1 MKININLHLIILLIF
16 FSFFNNLQSNNLI
29 INGLSKLSVNDLQT
43 QTSIDLDKES
53 YTDDDINILLKD
65 LYESEIIFDLK
76 YNKDKGKHFIEIQEN
91 IIIKEIFVN
100 GNQRIED
107 ELIINNISMKKN
119 GFVNKNQINNDIDLI
134 KSIYRVKGFN
144 NITVS
149 VSTEKFSSDKVNL
162 IYYIKE
168 NDQSQI
174 ERITFNG
181 NQTFSDRYLLSLVN
195 TKTRNFYNIFTS
207 GSNLNIE
214 NFSFDINKIK
224 SFYKQKGFFDVKV
237 NYNISETSSNKYTVN
252 FFIEEGNR
260 LKLDDVNIEISSSNI
275 PTKINKQ
282 FEKFTKKLSKNSYY
296 YDQLIIDDHLNK
308 INKIL
313 INNNDFN
320 SIYVTDLDI
329 STENNK
335 LTFISK
341 NINPSIIN
349 KITITGNDI
358 TKDSTIR
365 SKIPFE
371 PGDYFN
377 SNLIKSTK
385 NDLLKFAYIN
395 SVDITSDIID
405 SKSDV
410 IIKINENK
418 KTGQVLLGGSFS
430 GDSGAGVALSLK
442 DNNIF
447 GSGNKID
454 TNFTANQE
462 NTLFQISY
470 IQFPVS
476 TPNIRNSYSIFNTEK
491 DLTNSFGFKTKEQGI
506 GYSLKFD
513 YDEKLRFSSGFSF
526 KKSERYDAKSNTS
539 SINENI
545 GDYDIYSLNFSIK
558 QDTTNNILYPT
569 NGVSNSIFAEYSPKD
584 ISDDSYYKLILR
596 SDVYRK
602 NKNSNRFLFFSN
614 DFGLAESLDGNL
626 STVNAFSLGGLNFKG
641 FDFRGIGP
649 KVDGI
654 YLGGN
659 KFFTSTIGYG
669 GSFLFDD
676 KDNVNTKLF
685 YSLGSIWDS
694 DYTNDNDFDI
704 RSSVGLSFDILTAVG
719 PISLSYAIPIDK
731 NSNDRTS
738 NFNFSIGTSF

>member
-405 SKSDV
+405 SKSNV
-410 IIKINENK
+410 SVKINENK

-491 DLTNSFGFKTKEQGI
+491 DLTSSFGFKTKEQGI

-513 YDEKLRFSSGFSF
+513 YDEILRFSSGFSF

-545 GDYDIYSLNFSIK
+545 GNYDIYSLNFSIK

>member
-1 MKININLHLIILLIF
+1 MKSNIKIHLITLFIF
-16 FSFFNNLQSNNLI
+16 FGFLNNLYSNSLTI
-29 INGLSKLSVNDLQT
+29 TGLSKLSINDLQT
-43 QTSIDLDKES
+43 QTSIDLDKKFYS
-53 YTDDDINILLKD
+53 DDDINTLLKD
-65 LYESEIIFDLK
+65 LYKSELIFDLK
-76 YNKDKGKHFIEIQEN
+76 YNKQIDTHFLEITEN
-91 IIIKEIFVN
+91 LLIKEIYIN
-100 GNQRIED
+100 GNQRIE
-107 ELIINNISMKKN
+107 EEIIIKNISMKKN
-119 GFVNKNQINNDIDLI
+119 GFINKNQINDDIDLI

-144 NITVS
+144 NATVT

-162 IYYIKE
+162 IFYIKE

-181 NQTFSDRYLLSLVN
+181 NQNFSDRYLLSLVN
-195 TKTRNFYNIFTS
+195 TKTRNFYNIFTT

-214 NFSFDINKIK
+214 NFAFDINKIK

-237 NYNISETSSNKYTVN
+237 NYNISETSSNKFTVN

-260 LKLDDVNIEISSSNI
+260 LKLDDVNIDVASSNI
-275 PTKINKQ
+275 PTQINKQ
-282 FEKFTKKLSKNSYY
+282 FERFTKKLSKNNFY
-296 YDQLIIDDHLNK
+296 YDQPLIDEYLNK
-308 INKIL
+308 INKLL

-320 SIYVTDLDI
+320 NIYVTTLDTK
-329 STENNK
+329 TETNK
-335 LTFISK
+335 LTFITKKIS
-341 NINPSIIN
+341 PSIIN
-349 KITITGNDI
+349 KINITGNVI

-395 SVDITSDIID
+395 SANITSEINDG
-405 SKSDV
+405 KSDINV
-410 IIKINENK
+410 KINENK
-418 KTGQVLLGGSFS
+418 KTGQVLFGGSFS
-430 GDSGAGVALSLK
+430 GDSGAGLTLSLK

-491 DLTNSFGFKTKEQGI
+491 DLTNSFGFKNKEQGI

-513 YDEKLRFSSGFSF
+513 YDETFRVSSGFSL
-526 KKSERYDAKSNTS
+526 KKSERYSAKTNTK

-545 GDYDIYSLNFSIK
+545 GDYNIYSLNLSLK

-569 NGVSNSIFAEYSPKD
+569 NGLSNSIFFEYSPKD
-584 ISDDSYYKLILR
+584 ISDDSYYKFIIK
-596 SDVYRK
+596 SDVYRQS
-602 NKNSNRFLFFSN
+602 KNSNRFLFFSN
-614 DFGLAESLDGNL
+614 DFGLAESLEGNL

-641 FDFRGIGP
+641 FDYRGIGP

-659 KFFTSTIGYG
+659 KFFTSTVGYG

-685 YSLGSIWDS
+685 YSFGSIWDS

-704 RSSVGLSFDILTAVG
+704 RSSAGISFDILTAVG

>member
-1 MKININLHLIILLIF
+1 MKSNIKIHFITLFIFFGFLNNLHTNSLT
-16 FSFFNNLQSNNLI
+16 
-29 INGLSKLSVNDLQT
+29 INGLSKLSINDLQT
-43 QTSIDLDKES
+43 QTSIDLDKKFYSE
-53 YTDDDINILLKD
+53 DDINILLKD
-65 LYESEIIFDLK
+65 LYKSELIFDLK
-76 YNKDKGKHFIEIQEN
+76 YNKQNDNHILEIQEN
-91 IIIKEIFVN
+91 ILIKEIYIN

-107 ELIINNISMKKN
+107 EIIIKNISMKKN
-119 GFVNKNQINNDIDLI
+119 GFINKNQINDDIDLI
-134 KSIYRVKGFN
+134 KTIYRVKGFN
-144 NITVS
+144 NATVT

-162 IYYIKE
+162 IFSIKE

-181 NQTFSDRYLLSLVN
+181 NQNFSDRYLLSLVN

-214 NFSFDINKIK
+214 NFGFDINKIK

-237 NYNISETSSNKYTVN
+237 NYNISETSLNKFTVN

-260 LKLDDVNIEISSSNI
+260 LKLDDVNIDVTNIST
-275 PTKINKQ
+275 PTQINKQ
-282 FEKFTKKLSKNSYY
+282 FERFTKKLSKNNFF
-296 YDQLIIDDHLNK
+296 YDQQLIDEYLNK
-308 INKIL
+308 INKLL

-320 SIYVTDLDI
+320 NIYITSLDTK
-329 STENNK
+329 TETNK
-335 LTFISK
+335 LTFITKKIS
-341 NINPSIIN
+341 PSIIN
-349 KITITGNDI
+349 KINITGNVI

-395 SVDITSDIID
+395 SVDISSEIYDGKSDIN
-405 SKSDV
+405 V
-410 IIKINENK
+410 KINENK
-418 KTGQVLLGGSFS
+418 KTGQVLFGGSFS
-430 GDSGAGVALSLK
+430 GDSGAGVTLSLK

-454 TNFTANQE
+454 TNFTANEE

-491 DLTNSFGFKTKEQGI
+491 DLTNSFGFKNKEQGI

-513 YDEKLRFSSGFSF
+513 YDETFRVSSGFSL
-526 KKSERYDAKSNTS
+526 KKSERYSAKTNTT

-545 GDYDIYSLNFSIK
+545 GDYDIYSLNLSLK

-569 NGVSNSIFAEYSPKD
+569 NGVSNSIFIEYSPKD
-584 ISDDSYYKLILR
+584 ISDDSYYKFIIK

-602 NKNSNRFLFFSN
+602 SKNSNRFLFFSN
-614 DFGLAESLDGNL
+614 DFGLAESLEGNL

-641 FDFRGIGP
+641 FDYRGIGP

-685 YSLGSIWDS
+685 YSFGSIWDS

-704 RSSVGLSFDILTAVG
+704 RSSAGLSFDILTVVG

>member
-1 MKININLHLIILLIF
+1 MKIIIKIHLILLLIF
-16 FSFFNNLQSNNLI
+16 FSFLNNLQSSGLV
-29 INGLSKLSVNDLQT
+29 INGLSKLSINDLQT
-43 QTSIDLDKES
+43 QTSIDLNKKS
-53 YTDDDINILLKD
+53 YNDDDINTLLKD
-65 LYESEIIFDLK
+65 LYKSEIIFDLK
-76 YNKDKGKHFIEIQEN
+76 YNKDNGKHFIEIQEN
-91 IIIKEIFVN
+91 IIIKDIFIN
-100 GNQRIED
+100 GNQRVED
-107 ELIINNISMKKN
+107 EIIINNISMKKN
-119 GFVNKNQINNDIDLI
+119 GFINKNRINDDIDLI

-144 NITVS
+144 NTTVS
-149 VSTEKFSSDKVNL
+149 VSTEKFSGDRVNL
-162 IYYIKE
+162 IYYIEE

-181 NQTFSDRYLLSLVN
+181 NQTFSDRYLLSLIN

-214 NFSFDINKIK
+214 NFGFDINKIK

-252 FFIEEGNR
+252 FFIEEGDR
-260 LKLDDVNIEISSSNI
+260 LKINDINIDISNSSI
-275 PTKINKQ
+275 QSKINKQ
-282 FEKFTKKLSKNSYY
+282 FERFTKKLSKNNFY
-296 YDQLIIDDHLNK
+296 YDQLIIDEHLNK
-308 INKIL
+308 INKLL
-313 INNNDFN
+313 INNNNFN
-320 SIYVTDLDI
+320 YIYVTNLDI
-329 STENNK
+329 NNETNK
-335 LTFISK
+335 LTFVSK
-341 NINPSIIN
+341 KINPSIIN

-405 SKSDV
+405 SKSNV
-410 IIKINENK
+410 SININENK
-418 KTGQVLLGGSFS
+418 KTGQVLFGGSFS
-430 GDSGAGVALSLK
+430 GDSGAGLTLSLK

-454 TNFTANQE
+454 SNFTANQE
-462 NTLFQISY
+462 NTLFKISY

-476 TPNIRNSYSIFNTEK
+476 TPNIRNSYTVFNTEK
-491 DLTNSFGFKTKEQGI
+491 DLTSSFGFKTKEQGL

-513 YDEKLRFSSGFSF
+513 YDEILRLSTGFSA
-526 KKSERYDAKSNTS
+526 KKSERYDAKTNTS

-545 GDYDIYSLNFSIK
+545 GNYNIYSLNFSLK

-569 NGVSNSIFAEYSPKD
+569 NGVSNSIFVEYSPKD
-584 ISDDSYYKLILR
+584 ISDDSYYKLILK

-614 DFGLAESLDGNL
+614 DFGLAESLEGNL

-641 FDFRGIGP
+641 FDYRGIGP

-704 RSSVGLSFDILTAVG
+704 RSSAGLSFDILTAVG

-731 NSNDRTS
+731 KSNDRTS

>member
-1 MKININLHLIILLIF
+1 MKSNIKIHFITLFIFFGFLNNLHTNSLT
-16 FSFFNNLQSNNLI
+16 
-29 INGLSKLSVNDLQT
+29 INGLSKLSINDLQT
-43 QTSIDLDKES
+43 QTSIDLDKKFYSE
-53 YTDDDINILLKD
+53 DDINILLKD
-65 LYESEIIFDLK
+65 LYKSELIFDLK
-76 YNKDKGKHFIEIQEN
+76 YNKQNDNHILEIQEN
-91 IIIKEIFVN
+91 ILIKEIYIN

-107 ELIINNISMKKN
+107 EIIIKNISMKKN
-119 GFVNKNQINNDIDLI
+119 GFINKNQINDDIDLI
-134 KSIYRVKGFN
+134 KTIYRVKGFN
-144 NITVS
+144 NATVT

-162 IYYIKE
+162 IFSIKE

-181 NQTFSDRYLLSLVN
+181 NQNFSDRYLLSLVN

-214 NFSFDINKIK
+214 NFGFDINKIK

-237 NYNISETSSNKYTVN
+237 NYNISETSLNKFTVN

-260 LKLDDVNIEISSSNI
+260 LKLDDVNIDVTNIST
-275 PTKINKQ
+275 PTQINKQ
-282 FEKFTKKLSKNSYY
+282 FERFTKKLSKNNFF
-296 YDQLIIDDHLNK
+296 YDQQLIDEYLNK
-308 INKIL
+308 INKLL

-320 SIYVTDLDI
+320 NIYITSLDTK
-329 STENNK
+329 TETNK
-335 LTFISK
+335 LTFITKKIS
-341 NINPSIIN
+341 PSIIN
-349 KITITGNDI
+349 KINITGNVI

-395 SVDITSDIID
+395 SVDISSEIYDGKSDIN
-405 SKSDV
+405 V
-410 IIKINENK
+410 KINENK
-418 KTGQVLLGGSFS
+418 KTGQVLFGGSFS
-430 GDSGAGVALSLK
+430 GDSGAGVTLSLK

-454 TNFTANQE
+454 TNFTANEE

-491 DLTNSFGFKTKEQGI
+491 DLTNSFGFKNKEQGI

-513 YDEKLRFSSGFSF
+513 YDETFSVSSGFSL
-526 KKSERYDAKSNTS
+526 KKSERYSAKTNTT

-545 GDYDIYSLNFSIK
+545 GDYDIYSLNLSLK

-569 NGVSNSIFAEYSPKD
+569 NGVSNSIFIEYSPKD
-584 ISDDSYYKLILR
+584 ISDDSYYKFIIK

-602 NKNSNRFLFFSN
+602 SKNSNRFLFFSN
-614 DFGLAESLDGNL
+614 DFGLAESLEGNL
-626 STVNAFSLGGLNFKG
+626 STINAFSLGGLNFKG
-641 FDFRGIGP
+641 FDYRGIGP

-685 YSLGSIWDS
+685 YSFGSIWDS

-704 RSSVGLSFDILTAVG
+704 RSSAGLSFDILTVVG

>member
-1 MKININLHLIILLIF
+1 MKSNKKIHLITLFIFFGFLNNLHTNSLT
-16 FSFFNNLQSNNLI
+16 
-29 INGLSKLSVNDLQT
+29 INGLSKLSINDLQT
-43 QTSIDLDKES
+43 QTSIDLDKKFYSE
-53 YTDDDINILLKD
+53 DDINILLKD
-65 LYESEIIFDLK
+65 LYKSELIFDLK
-76 YNKDKGKHFIEIQEN
+76 YNKQNDNHILEIQEN
-91 IIIKEIFVN
+91 ILIKEIYIN

-107 ELIINNISMKKN
+107 EIIIKNISMKKN
-119 GFVNKNQINNDIDLI
+119 GFINKNQINDDIDLI

-144 NITVS
+144 NATVT

-162 IYYIKE
+162 IFSIKE

-181 NQTFSDRYLLSLVN
+181 NQNFSDRYLLSLVN

-214 NFSFDINKIK
+214 NFGFDINKIK

-237 NYNISETSSNKYTVN
+237 NYNISETSSNKFTVN

-260 LKLDDVNIEISSSNI
+260 LKLDIVNIDVTNTNI
-275 PTKINKQ
+275 PTQINKQ
-282 FEKFTKKLSKNSYY
+282 FERFTKKLSKNNYY
-296 YDQLIIDDHLNK
+296 YDQQLIDEYLNK
-308 INKIL
+308 INKLL

-320 SIYVTDLDI
+320 NIYITSLDVK
-329 STENNK
+329 TETNK
-335 LTFISK
+335 LTFITKKIS
-341 NINPSIIN
+341 PSIIN

-395 SVDITSDIID
+395 KVDISSEINEGMSDI
-405 SKSDV
+405 SV
-410 IIKINENK
+410 KINENK

-430 GDSGAGVALSLK
+430 GDSGAGVTLSLK

-447 GSGNKID
+447 GSGNKVD
-454 TNFTANQE
+454 SNFTANQE

-491 DLTNSFGFKTKEQGI
+491 DLTNSFGFKNKEQGI

-513 YDEKLRFSSGFSF
+513 YDETFRVSSGFSL
-526 KKSERYDAKSNTS
+526 KKSERYAAKTNTK

-545 GDYDIYSLNFSIK
+545 GDYDIYSLNLSLK

-569 NGVSNSIFAEYSPKD
+569 NGVSNSIFIEYSPKD
-584 ISDDSYYKLILR
+584 ISDDSYYKFIIK

-602 NKNSNRFLFFSN
+602 SKNSNRFLFFSN
-614 DFGLAESLDGNL
+614 DFGLAESLEGNL

-641 FDFRGIGP
+641 FDYRGIGP

-669 GSFLFDD
+669 GAFLFDD

-685 YSLGSIWDS
+685 YSFGSIWDS

-704 RSSVGLSFDILTAVG
+704 RSSAGLSFDILTAVG

>member
-1 MKININLHLIILLIF
+1 MKINLKIHLIVLFFLLG
-16 FSFFNNLQSNNLI
+16 FFNNLQSNGLI
-29 INGLSKLSVNDLQT
+29 INGLSKLSINDLQT
-43 QTSIDLDKES
+43 QTSIDLDKKS
-53 YTDDDINILLKD
+53 YSDDDINILLKD
-65 LYESEIIFDLK
+65 LYKSEIIFDLK
-76 YNKDKGKHFIEIQEN
+76 YSKDNGNHFIEIQEN
-91 IIIKEIFVN
+91 ILIKEIFIN

-119 GFVNKNQINNDIDLI
+119 GFINQNQINNDIDLI

-149 VSTEKFSSDKVNL
+149 VSTEKFSDDRVNL
-162 IYYIKE
+162 IFYIKE

-214 NFSFDINKIK
+214 NFGFDINKIK

-237 NYNISETSSNKYTVN
+237 NYNISETSSNRFTVN
-252 FFIEEGNR
+252 FFVEEGNR
-260 LKLDDVNIEISSSNI
+260 LKIDDINIDISGSNI

-282 FEKFTKKLSKNSYY
+282 FEKFTKKLSKNNFY
-296 YDQLIIDDHLNK
+296 YDQLIIDEHLNK
-308 INKIL
+308 INKLL

-320 SIYVTDLDI
+320 KIYVTKLDI
-329 STENNK
+329 NSDTNN
-335 LTFISK
+335 LTFIPK
-341 NINPSIIN
+341 KINPSIIN

-371 PGDYFN
+371 PGDYLN

-395 SVDITSDIID
+395 SVDISSEIIDKKSDIN
-405 SKSDV
+405 
-410 IIKINENK
+410 IKINENK
-418 KTGQVLLGGSFS
+418 KTGQALFGGSFS
-430 GDSGAGVALSLK
+430 GDSGAGIALSLK

-447 GSGNKID
+447 GTGNKLD
-454 TNFTANQE
+454 SNFTANQE

-470 IQFPVS
+470 IQFPLS
-476 TPNIRNSYSIFNTEK
+476 TPKIRNNYSIFNTEK
-491 DLTNSFGFKTKEQGI
+491 NLNDSFGFKTKEQGI
-506 GYSLKFD
+506 AYSLKFD
-513 YDEKLRFSSGFSF
+513 YDEIFRLSSGFSL
-526 KKSERYDAKSNTS
+526 KKSERYDARINTS

-545 GDYDIYSLNFSIK
+545 GNYNIYSINFSLK

-569 NGVSNSIFAEYSPKD
+569 NGVSNSIFVEYSPKD
-584 ISDDSYYKLILR
+584 ISDDSYYKLILK
-596 SDVYRK
+596 SDVYKK

-614 DFGLAESLDGNL
+614 DFGLAESLEGNL

-641 FDFRGIGP
+641 FDYRGIGP

-659 KFFTSTIGYG
+659 KFFTSTVGYG
-669 GSFLFDD
+669 GTFLFDD

-731 NSNDRTS
+731 KSNDRTS

>member
-1 MKININLHLIILLIF
+1 MKSNIKIHFITLFIFFGFLNNLHTNSLT
-16 FSFFNNLQSNNLI
+16 
-29 INGLSKLSVNDLQT
+29 INGLSKLSINDLQT
-43 QTSIDLDKES
+43 QTSIDLDKKFYSE
-53 YTDDDINILLKD
+53 DDINILLKD
-65 LYESEIIFDLK
+65 LYKSELIFDLK
-76 YNKDKGKHFIEIQEN
+76 YNKQNDNHILEIQEN
-91 IIIKEIFVN
+91 ILIKEIYIN

-107 ELIINNISMKKN
+107 EIIIKNISMKKN
-119 GFVNKNQINNDIDLI
+119 GFINKNQINDDIDLI
-134 KSIYRVKGFN
+134 KTIYRVKGFN
-144 NITVS
+144 NATVT

-162 IYYIKE
+162 IFSIKE

-181 NQTFSDRYLLSLVN
+181 NQNFSDRYLLSLVN

-214 NFSFDINKIK
+214 NFGFDINKIK

-237 NYNISETSSNKYTVN
+237 NYNISETSLNKFTVN

-260 LKLDDVNIEISSSNI
+260 LKLDIVNIDVTNTNI
-275 PTKINKQ
+275 PTQINKQ
-282 FEKFTKKLSKNSYY
+282 FERFTKKLSKNNYY
-296 YDQLIIDDHLNK
+296 YDQLLIDEYLNK
-308 INKIL
+308 INKLL

-320 SIYVTDLDI
+320 NIYITSLDVK
-329 STENNK
+329 TETNK
-335 LTFISK
+335 LTFITKKIS
-341 NINPSIIN
+341 PSIIN

-395 SVDITSDIID
+395 KVDISSEINEGMSDI
-405 SKSDV
+405 SV
-410 IIKINENK
+410 KINENK

-430 GDSGAGVALSLK
+430 GDSGAGVTLSLK

-454 TNFTANQE
+454 TNFTANEE

-491 DLTNSFGFKTKEQGI
+491 DLTNSFGFKNKEQGI

-513 YDEKLRFSSGFSF
+513 YDETFRVSSGFSL
-526 KKSERYDAKSNTS
+526 KKSERYSAKTNTT

-545 GDYDIYSLNFSIK
+545 GDYDIYSLNLSLK

-569 NGVSNSIFAEYSPKD
+569 NGVSNSIFIEYSPKD
-584 ISDDSYYKLILR
+584 ISDDSYYKFIIK

-602 NKNSNRFLFFSN
+602 SKNSNRFLFFSN
-614 DFGLAESLDGNL
+614 DFGLAESLEGNL

-641 FDFRGIGP
+641 FDYRGIGP

-685 YSLGSIWDS
+685 YSFGSIWDS

-704 RSSVGLSFDILTAVG
+704 RSSAGLSFDILTAVG

>member
-1 MKININLHLIILLIF
+1 MKINLKIHLIVLFFLLG
-16 FSFFNNLQSNNLI
+16 FFNNLQSNGLI
-29 INGLSKLSVNDLQT
+29 INGLSKLSINDLQT
-43 QTSIDLDKES
+43 QTSIDLDKKS
-53 YTDDDINILLKD
+53 YSDDDINILLKD
-65 LYESEIIFDLK
+65 LYKSEIIFDLK
-76 YNKDKGKHFIEIQEN
+76 YSKDNGNHFIEIQEN
-91 IIIKEIFVN
+91 ILIKEIFIN

-119 GFVNKNQINNDIDLI
+119 GFINQNQINNDIDLI

-149 VSTEKFSSDKVNL
+149 VSTEKFSDDRVNL
-162 IYYIKE
+162 IFYIKE

-214 NFSFDINKIK
+214 NFGFDINKIK

-237 NYNISETSSNKYTVN
+237 NYNISETSSNRFTVN
-252 FFIEEGNR
+252 FFVEEGNR
-260 LKLDDVNIEISSSNI
+260 LKIDDINIDISGSNI

-282 FEKFTKKLSKNSYY
+282 FEKFTKKLSKNNFY
-296 YDQLIIDDHLNK
+296 YDQLIIDEHLNK
-308 INKIL
+308 INKLL

-320 SIYVTDLDI
+320 KIYVTKLDI
-329 STENNK
+329 NSDTNN
-335 LTFISK
+335 LTFIPK
-341 NINPSIIN
+341 KINPSIIN

-371 PGDYFN
+371 PGDYLN

-395 SVDITSDIID
+395 SVDISSEIIDKKSDIN
-405 SKSDV
+405 
-410 IIKINENK
+410 IKINENK
-418 KTGQVLLGGSFS
+418 KTGQALFGGSFS
-430 GDSGAGVALSLK
+430 GDSGAGIALALK

-447 GSGNKID
+447 GTGNKLD
-454 TNFTANQE
+454 SNFTANQE

-470 IQFPVS
+470 IQFPLS
-476 TPNIRNSYSIFNTEK
+476 TPKIRNNYSIFNTEK
-491 DLTNSFGFKTKEQGI
+491 NLNDSFGFKTKEQGI

-513 YDEKLRFSSGFSF
+513 YDETLRLSSGFSL
-526 KKSERYDAKSNTS
+526 KKSERYDARINTS

-545 GDYDIYSLNFSIK
+545 GNYNIYSINFSLK

-569 NGVSNSIFAEYSPKD
+569 NGVSNSIFVEYSPKD
-584 ISDDSYYKLILR
+584 ISDDSYYKLILK
-596 SDVYRK
+596 SDVYKK

-614 DFGLAESLDGNL
+614 DFGLAESLEGNL
-626 STVNAFSLGGLNFKG
+626 STVNAFSLGGLNFKV
-641 FDFRGIGP
+641 FDYRWIGH

-659 KFFTSTIGYG
+659 KFFTSTVGYG
-669 GSFLFDD
+669 GTFLFDD

-731 NSNDRTS
+731 KSNDRTS